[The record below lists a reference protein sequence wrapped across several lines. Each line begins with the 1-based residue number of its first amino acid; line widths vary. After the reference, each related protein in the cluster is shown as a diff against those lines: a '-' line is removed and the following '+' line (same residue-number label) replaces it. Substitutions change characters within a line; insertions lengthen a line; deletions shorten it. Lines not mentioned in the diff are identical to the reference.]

1 MLANYEEKLNEIKQS
16 IINIGDGLV
25 KANQLILDA
34 LEGCDND
41 KFNEAKTFIKNVS
54 KKTNDID
61 NSIITTLALH
71 APEAKD
77 LRNMVSYLKIT
88 NELLRAATN
97 TRGFIKGFIDV
108 CSEVNIKTIN
118 EYAIPMQ
125 RSTVESLKFTVQMI
139 NIDCI
144 DEIQECFNK
153 VLIAENKTDDL
164 YEMIENSLLKEA
176 KGIEDFDK
184 YHKMLSALRKSEKI
198 ADRAMSIAALLL
210 YAKNGG
216 EIHQV

>member
-1 MLANYEEKLNEIKQS
+1 MLANYEEKLNEIKKS
-16 IINIGDGLV
+16 VTDIGNGLV
-25 KANQLILDA
+25 KANQLILDG
-34 LEGCDND
+34 LESCDND
-41 KFNEAKTFIKNVS
+41 KFNEAKTYIKNIS

-71 APEAKD
+71 APEARD

-88 NELLRAATN
+88 NELLRASTN

-108 CSEVNIKTIN
+108 CSQLNIITVN
-118 EYAIPMQ
+118 EFAIPMQ
-125 RSTVESLKFTVQMI
+125 RSTVESLKFAVAMI
-139 NIDCI
+139 NIDCV
-144 DEIQECFNK
+144 DETQECFNK

-164 YEMIENSLLKEA
+164 YEMIENSILKDA
-176 KGIEDFDK
+176 KEIELFDK
-184 YHKMLSALRKSEKI
+184 YHKMLGALRKSEKI
-198 ADRAMSIAALLL
+198 ADRAMSIASLLL

>member
-16 IINIGDGLV
+16 VTDIGNGLV
-25 KANQLILDA
+25 EANQLILEA
-34 LEGCDND
+34 LEGCEQE
-41 KFNEAKTFIKNVS
+41 KFNEAKTYIKNVS
-54 KKTNDID
+54 QKTNDID
-61 NSIITTLALH
+61 NTIITTLALH
-71 APEAKD
+71 SPEARD

-88 NELLRAATN
+88 NELLRASTN

-125 RSTVESLKFTVQMI
+125 RSTVESLKFTIAMI
-139 NIDCI
+139 NIDCV
-144 DEIQECFNK
+144 DEVQECFNK

-164 YEMIENSLLKEA
+164 YDMIENSLLKET
-176 KGIEDFDK
+176 KEIGDFDK
-184 YHKMLSALRKSEKI
+184 YHKMLGALRKSEKI
-198 ADRAMSIAALLL
+198 ADRAMSIASLLL
-210 YAKNGG
+210 YANNGG

>member
-1 MLANYEEKLNEIKQS
+1 MLANYEEKLKEIKNN
-16 IINIGDGLV
+16 IINIGNGLV
-25 KANQLILDA
+25 EANKIILDV
-34 LEGCDND
+34 LKGSDID
-41 KFNEAKTFIKNVS
+41 KFNEAKTHIKNVS

-71 APEAKD
+71 SPEARD

-108 CSEVNIKTIN
+108 YSEVNITTIN

-125 RSTVESLKFTVQMI
+125 KSTVDSLQFTIDMI
-139 NIDCI
+139 SIDCT

-164 YEMIENSLLKEA
+164 YEMIENSLLK
-176 KGIEDFDK
+176 KNKDINDFDK
-184 YHKMLSALRKSEKI
+184 YHKILGVLRKSEKI
-198 ADRAMSIAALLL
+198 ADRAMSIASLLL

>member
-1 MLANYEEKLNEIKQS
+1 MLVNYEEKLKEIKQS
-16 IINIGDGLV
+16 ITDIGDGLV
-25 KANQLILDA
+25 EANKLILDA
-34 LEGCDND
+34 LEGCDNE
-41 KFNEAKTFIKNVS
+41 KFTEAKSFIKNVS

-61 NSIITTLALH
+61 NAIIKTLALH

-88 NELLRAATN
+88 NELLRASTN

-108 CSEVNIKTIN
+108 CSSVNIKTIN

-164 YEMIENSLLKEA
+164 YDMIENSLLKEA
-176 KGIEDFDK
+176 KDIEDFDK